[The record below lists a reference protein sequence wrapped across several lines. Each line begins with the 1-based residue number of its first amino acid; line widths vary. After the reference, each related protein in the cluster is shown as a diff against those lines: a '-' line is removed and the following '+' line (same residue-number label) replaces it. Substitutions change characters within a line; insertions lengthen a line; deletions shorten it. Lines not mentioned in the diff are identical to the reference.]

1 MTGTGLILCLVV
13 QEEFSFSVFAEH
25 WYFFWVVVVC
35 ADQPTVLIRFLRML
49 VYTPVASH
57 STRPTHGNQVAGQV
71 QSFPSVRAHTPMM
84 QVERGGAQRSPAN
97 EASAVVTVEH
107 LHTGFDVRI
116 GLVQWNTPVQWK
128 NHRLTGATRR
138 NEYCSVF
145 TNSDSRMGVVST
157 PSILF
162 RIS

>member
-1 MTGTGLILCLVV
+1 MIVV
-13 QEEFSFSVFAEH
+13 G
-25 WYFFWVVVVC
+25 
-35 ADQPTVLIRFLRML
+35 ADQPTLLIRFFRVL
-49 VYTPVASH
+49 VDTPVASH
-57 STRPTHGNQVAGQV
+57 STRAAHGNKIAGQV
-71 QSFPSVRAHTPMM
+71 QPFPSVGAHTPVV
-84 QVERGGAQRSPAN
+84 QVERGGAQRSSAD

-116 GLVQWNTPVQWK
+116 GLAQWNTPVQWK